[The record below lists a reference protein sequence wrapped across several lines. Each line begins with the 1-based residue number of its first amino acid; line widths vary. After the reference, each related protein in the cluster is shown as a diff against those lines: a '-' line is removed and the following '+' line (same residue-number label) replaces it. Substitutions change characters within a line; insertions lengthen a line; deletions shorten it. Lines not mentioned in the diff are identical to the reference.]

1 MQKGTAGKGQVENME
16 ALVRKQREFFQT
28 HATLDVEY
36 RIKYLKKLHAVITK
50 REQDVLDALKA
61 DLGKC
66 DMEGY
71 MCEVGLTLAELSHQ
85 IKHIRKWAKKKH
97 YKTDLT
103 NAVARS
109 YSIREPYGVT
119 LVMAPWNYPF
129 MLTMEP
135 ALGAI
140 AAGNTCVIKPSA
152 YAPATSQII
161 AEIIKEAFPPEYA
174 TVVLGGRAENTAL
187 LEQRFD
193 YIFFTG
199 GVTVGKLVM
208 EKAAA
213 HLTPVTLEL
222 GGKSPCVIA
231 KDANLKVAAKRVVFG
246 KYLNCGQTCVAPDYM
261 LIEESI
267 RDEFVELL
275 KKEIEAMYTADP
287 LSNSAYGKIVNE
299 KHFERIM
306 GLICPE
312 KVVCGGN
319 GNAKTQQ
326 IAPTIMVDVTAD
338 DAVMQ
343 EEIFGPILPIL
354 TYKTLDEAEKFILER
369 EKPLAFYLFT
379 EDKSVQERFMSH
391 ISFGGGCINDTVMHL
406 TSSEMGF
413 GGVGNSGM
421 GDYHGKK
428 SFECFTHEKSILDK
442 ATWIDV
448 PMRYQPHKESKWA
461 MIKWLLK

>member
-1 MQKGTAGKGQVENME
+1 MNKME

-36 RIKYLKKLHAVITK
+36 RIKYLKKLHEVIT
-50 REQDVLDALKA
+50 RHEQEILDALKA

-85 IKHIRKWAKKKH
+85 IKHIHKWTKKKH
-97 YKTDLT
+97 YKTDIT
-103 NAVARS
+103 NAIARS

-135 ALGAI
+135 VVGAI

-161 AEIIKEAFPPEYA
+161 ATIISEAFPPEYA

-222 GGKSPCVIA
+222 GGKSPCVVA
-231 KDANLKVAAKRVVFG
+231 KDANLKVAAKRIVFG

-261 LIEESI
+261 LIDESI

-275 KKEIEAMYTADP
+275 KKEVEAMYTAAP
-287 LSNSAYGKIVNE
+287 LSNPAYGKIVNA
-299 KHFERIM
+299 KHYERLM
-306 GLICPE
+306 GLIHAE
-312 KVVCGGN
+312 KVVCGGK
-319 GNAKTQQ
+319 GNAQTQQ
-326 IAPTIMVDVTAD
+326 IAPTIMVDVSAE

-354 TYKTLDEAEKFILER
+354 TYKSLDEAEAFILER

-391 ISFGGGCINDTVMHL
+391 VSFGGGCINDTVMHL

-421 GDYHGKK
+421 GDYHGRK

-448 PMRYQPHKESKWA
+448 PMRYQPHKESKWKL
-461 MIKWLLK
+461 IKWLLK

>member
-1 MQKGTAGKGQVENME
+1 MIETIVNN
-16 ALVRKQREFFQT
+16 QRDFFCT

-36 RIKYLKKLHAVITK
+36 RIKYLKRLRECITNH
-50 REQDVLDALKA
+50 EQDILVALKE

-66 DMEGY
+66 EMEGY
-71 MCEVGLTLAELSHQ
+71 MCEVGLTLAELSCQ
-85 IKHIRKWAKKKH
+85 LKHIRKWTKKKH
-97 YKTDLT
+97 YKTELT
-103 NAVARS
+103 NAIAKS
-109 YSIREPYGVT
+109 YSIREPYGVV
-119 LVMAPWNYPF
+119 LVMSPWNYPF

-135 ALGAI
+135 LIGAL
-140 AAGNTCVIKPSA
+140 AAGNTCVVKPSA

-161 AEIIKEAFPPEYA
+161 ADIISETFPPEYVI
-174 TVVLGGRAENTAL
+174 TVQGGREENAAL

-199 GVTVGKLVM
+199 GVTVGKMVM

-222 GGKSPCVIA
+222 GGKSPCVVT
-231 KDANLKVAAKRVVFG
+231 KDANLKIAAKRIVFG
-246 KYLNCGQTCVAPDYM
+246 KYLNCGQTCVAPDYL
-261 LIEESI
+261 LIDEQI

-275 KKEIEAMYTADP
+275 KKEIMSMYTEKP
-287 LSNSAYGKIVNE
+287 LNNPDYGKIVNK
-299 KHFERIM
+299 KHFERLRS
-306 GLICPE
+306 LIKDE
-312 KVVCGGN
+312 KIAFGGEIN
-319 GNAKTQQ
+319 EDTLQ
-326 IAPTIMVDVTAD
+326 IAPTVLIDVTAE

-343 EEIFGPILPIL
+343 EEIFGPILPVL
-354 TYKTLDEAEKFILER
+354 TYKNPDEAEAFILER

-379 EDKSVQERFMSH
+379 EDKETQKRFMNH

-406 TSSEMGF
+406 TSGEMGF

-421 GDYHGKK
+421 GSYHGRK

-448 PMRYQPHKESKWA
+448 PLRYQPHKENKWKL
-461 MIKWLLK
+461 IKKLLK

>member
-1 MQKGTAGKGQVENME
+1 MIETIVNN
-16 ALVRKQREFFQT
+16 QRDFFCT

-36 RIKYLKKLHAVITK
+36 RIKYLKRLRECITNH
-50 REQDVLDALKA
+50 EQDILVALKE

-71 MCEVGLTLAELSHQ
+71 MCEVGLTLAELSCQ
-85 IKHIRKWAKKKH
+85 LKHIRKWTKKKH
-97 YKTDLT
+97 YKTELT
-103 NAVARS
+103 NAIAKS
-109 YSIREPYGVT
+109 CSIREPYGVV
-119 LVMAPWNYPF
+119 LVMSPWNYPF

-135 ALGAI
+135 LIGAL
-140 AAGNTCVIKPSA
+140 AAGNTCVVKPSA
-152 YAPATSQII
+152 YAPATSQAIADII
-161 AEIIKEAFPPEYA
+161 SETFPPEY
-174 TVVLGGRAENTAL
+174 VVAVQGGREENAAL

-199 GVTVGKLVM
+199 GVTVGKMVM

-222 GGKSPCVIA
+222 GGKSPCVVT
-231 KDANLKVAAKRVVFG
+231 KDANLKIAAKRIVFG
-246 KYLNCGQTCVAPDYM
+246 KYLNCGQTCVAPDYL
-261 LIEESI
+261 LIDEQI

-275 KKEIEAMYTADP
+275 KKEIMSMYTEKP
-287 LSNSAYGKIVNE
+287 LNNPDYGKIVNK
-299 KHFERIM
+299 KHFERLRS
-306 GLICPE
+306 LIKDE
-312 KVVCGGN
+312 KIAFGGE
-319 GNAKTQQ
+319 AKEETLQ
-326 IAPTIMVDVTAD
+326 IAPTVLIDVTAE

-343 EEIFGPILPIL
+343 EEIFGPILPVL
-354 TYKTLDEAEKFILER
+354 TYKNPDEAEAFILER

-379 EDKSVQERFMSH
+379 EDKETQKRFMNH

-406 TSSEMGF
+406 TSGEMGF

-421 GDYHGKK
+421 GSYHGRK

-448 PMRYQPHKESKWA
+448 PLRYQPHKENKWKL
-461 MIKWLLK
+461 IKKLLK

>member
-1 MQKGTAGKGQVENME
+1 MIETIVNN
-16 ALVRKQREFFQT
+16 QRDFFCT

-36 RIKYLKKLHAVITK
+36 RIKYLKRLRECITNH
-50 REQDVLDALKA
+50 EQDILVALKE

-66 DMEGY
+66 EMEGY
-71 MCEVGLTLAELSHQ
+71 MCEVGLTLAELSCQ
-85 IKHIRKWAKKKH
+85 LKHIRKWTKKKH
-97 YKTDLT
+97 YKTELT
-103 NAVARS
+103 NAIAKS
-109 YSIREPYGVT
+109 YSIREPYGVV
-119 LVMAPWNYPF
+119 LVMSPWNYPF

-135 ALGAI
+135 LIGAL
-140 AAGNTCVIKPSA
+140 AAGNTCVVKPSA

-161 AEIIKEAFPPEYA
+161 ADIISETFPPEYVI
-174 TVVLGGRAENTAL
+174 TVQGGREENAAL

-199 GVTVGKLVM
+199 GVTVGKMVM

-222 GGKSPCVIA
+222 GGKSPCVVT
-231 KDANLKVAAKRVVFG
+231 KDANLKIAAKRIVFG
-246 KYLNCGQTCVAPDYM
+246 KYLNCGQTCVAPDYL
-261 LIEESI
+261 LIDEQI

-275 KKEIEAMYTADP
+275 KKEIMSMYTEKP
-287 LSNSAYGKIVNE
+287 LNNPDYGKIVNK
-299 KHFERIM
+299 KHFERLK
-306 GLICPE
+306 GLMKDE
-312 KVVCGGN
+312 KIAFGGEVN
-319 GNAKTQQ
+319 EDTLQ
-326 IAPTIMVDVTAD
+326 IAPTVLIDVTAE

-343 EEIFGPILPIL
+343 EEIFGPILPVL
-354 TYKTLDEAEKFILER
+354 TYKNLDEAEAFILER

-379 EDKSVQERFMSH
+379 EDKETQKRFMNH

-406 TSSEMGF
+406 TSGEMGF

-421 GDYHGKK
+421 GSYHGRK

-448 PMRYQPHKESKWA
+448 PLRYQPHKENKWKL
-461 MIKWLLK
+461 IKKLLK